1 MRRRISS
8 SIRRHLSPS
17 PCQNT
22 NTQASH
28 VNKISPC
35 TNGTEI
41 RRHWSTWAAEQLLS
55 SQGQRVLCTV
65 THCPATTPWLNLMIK
80 SNC

>member
-8 SIRRHLSPS
+8 SIRRHPSPI

-28 VNKISPC
+28 ANKISPC

-41 RRHWSTWAAEQLLS
+41 RRH
-55 SQGQRVLCTV
+55 
-65 THCPATTPWLNLMIK
+65 
-80 SNC
+80 